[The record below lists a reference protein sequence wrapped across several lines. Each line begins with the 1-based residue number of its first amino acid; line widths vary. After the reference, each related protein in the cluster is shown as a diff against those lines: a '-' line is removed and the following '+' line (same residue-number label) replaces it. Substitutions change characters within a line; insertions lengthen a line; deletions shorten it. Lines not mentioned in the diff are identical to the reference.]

1 MHHFYGD
8 PVPDSDPS
16 AMIRRP
22 IDPVTVAQQLTDPAR
37 WSLEF
42 CAQTGS
48 TNADLARRADAGR
61 LASGQVLVTEEQTA
75 GRGRSGRDWH
85 CPPGAGLMFSVALA
99 LPAVPVE
106 RRGWIG
112 AVLGLSIV
120 AAMGRVNGVDAGL
133 KWPNDVLIDGAKCA
147 GILGEVA
154 GSRLVVGS
162 GINVSL
168 TRTELPRADAT
179 SLALAGG
186 TLDRAALLAAILDE
200 LGSWCDR
207 WTAAAGD
214 VDAAGIRAHYRRV
227 CVTLGAQVR
236 ILLPAQRWVTGTAT
250 DVDATGALVLTDESG
265 RTQSYTV
272 GDVVHV
278 LPA

>member
-1 MHHFYGD
+1 M
-8 PVPDSDPS
+8 PDSDPGTAS
-16 AMIRRP
+16 RRP
-22 IDPVTVAQQLTDPAR
+22 LDPVAVTERLTDPDR

-48 TNADLARRADAGR
+48 TNADLARRADTGR
-61 LASGQVLVTEEQTA
+61 LEPGQVLVTEEQTA
-75 GRGRSGRDWH
+75 GRGRAGRDWH

-106 RRGWIG
+106 RRGWVG

-120 AAMGRVNGVDAGL
+120 AALGRVSGVDARL

-147 GILGEVA
+147 GILGELA
-154 GSRLVVGS
+154 GNLLVVGS

-168 TRTELPRADAT
+168 TRDELPRADAT

-207 WTAAAGD
+207 WTAATGD
-214 VDAAGIRAHYRRV
+214 VDAAGIRSHYREV

-236 ILLPAQRWVTGTAT
+236 VLLPAQRWVTGTAA
-250 DVDATGALVLTDESG
+250 DVDPTGALVLADGAG
-265 RTQSYTV
+265 RLTAYTV

-278 LPA
+278 RPA